1 MKKVFFAMMMVAAV
15 ALSGC
20 ELWHSW
26 SNWETVHRP
35 ATEAEKRERAEQER
49 KNGYSGL
56 SYPGHDADFEV
67 FTDDQTRTCSG
78 CGAVERRN
86 INTPVK

>member
-1 MKKVFFAMMMVAAV
+1 MKKVFFAMMMVVAV

-26 SNWETVHRP
+26 SNW
-35 ATEAEKRERAEQER
+35 KWERLYEPSKDYMSLR
-49 KNGYSGL
+49 KLSGEPEF
-56 SYPGHDADFEV
+56 SDSI
-67 FTDDQTRTCSG
+67 QMRTCSR
-78 CGAVERRN
+78 CGAVEKRN